1 MGWGDLS
8 SGFLSAEGSGG
19 LDSSADTNM
28 FGQLQNF
35 IPGVQAGRDAQAA
48 YQQQLQQLIARIDK
62 EWTLPKYDQTPLTQQ
77 EYTLLNTYAPQVA
90 GFIQQQAPQLL
101 SNVSNEGTQAQSQA
115 LNQLS
120 ELSKNGTDE
129 GTRAQYEEANLTA
142 DQALRSNRANAL
154 NLLAQ
159 RGLGTSGQTLN
170 ADIGAGIGAA
180 EQQRQASLEAAS
192 QAAQRKV
199 QAIQGLGN
207 LGTQVAG
214 QKQQAEQFNA
224 NELNQYNQLLA
235 NRRQQYQNYIADTQ
249 NNANQFN
256 QQQSQQIANINTG
269 LNNQTNTYNQHRADQ
284 IQNNLTDSM
293 NDRLRLEAG
302 LQGGGNSQQLG
313 FAQQQAQNETGMFLG
328 ALGIGAQALSGG
340 AGGGSGPASAL
351 MASKAGSMNGG
362 YQPNSYSYSG
372 NANPNYTLNGYSQQ
386 GALQ

>member
-1 MGWGDLS
+1 MGFGD
-8 SGFLSAEGSGG
+8 FSGG
-19 LDSSADTNM
+19 LNPANVFSPASVLTGAGGSDL
-28 FGQLQNF
+28 FGQLEGF
-35 IPGVQAGRDAQAA
+35 IPGVQAGRDAQGA
-48 YQQQLQQLIARIDK
+48 YQQQLKELIARIDK

-77 EYTLLNTYAPQVA
+77 EYTLLSTYAPQVA
-90 GFIQQQAPQLL
+90 GFVQQEAPQLL

-129 GTRAQYEEANLTA
+129 GTRAQYEEANLNA

-159 RGLGTSGQTLN
+159 RGLSTSGQTLN

-199 QAIQGLGN
+199 QAIQGLGS

-235 NRRQQYQNYIADTQ
+235 NRRQQYQNYLSDTQ
-249 NNANQFN
+249 NNANMYN
-256 QQQSQQIANINTG
+256 QQQAQQTANANTG
-269 LNNQTNTYNQHRADQ
+269 VSNQTNIYNQQRADQ
-284 IQNNLTDSM
+284 MQNNLTNSM

-302 LQGGGNSQQLG
+302 LQAGGASQQLG
-313 FAQQQAQNETGMFLG
+313 FAGQQAQNETGMLLG
-328 ALGIGAQALSGG
+328 LLGIGAQAAMG
-340 AGGGSGPASAL
+340 GGGSGGNALNASR
-351 MASKAGSMNGG
+351 ASQMTPQSN
-362 YQPNSYSYSG
+362 PYSYSG
-372 NANPNYTLNGYSQQ
+372 NVNPNYSLNGYNQQ
-386 GALQ
+386 GAIQ